1 MCQASSPPGQGY
13 ASVERMY
20 GQNHNNG
27 GTRVA
32 TRILLVDDDLQ
43 ILPLLQKGLAYEGFE
58 VYTAVD
64 GESGLAAAKEYQPHI
79 VLLDIAMPGLDGFEV
94 CRRLRL
100 QDDIA
105 IIMLTARDEVT
116 DKVSALNLGA
126 DDYVPKPFAFDELVA
141 RIRAVLR
148 RHKAGGEPL
157 VYADLELDQ
166 ATREVRRAGHRIE
179 LTAQEHNLLVFFMRH
194 PRQVLSRE
202 QILERVWG
210 YHTEIDSHV
219 FEVYIGHIRQKLEV
233 HRGPRLIQTIRGYG
247 YALRE

>member
-1 MCQASSPPGQGY
+1 VAG
-13 ASVERMY
+13 
-20 GQNHNNG
+20 HNEG
-27 GTRVA
+27 GTSVA
-32 TRILLVDDDLQ
+32 TRVLLVDDDVQ
-43 ILPLLQKGLAYEGFE
+43 ILPLLQRGLAYEGFE

-64 GESGLAAAKEYQPHI
+64 GESGLVAAKERQPHI
-79 VLLDIAMPGLDGFEV
+79 VLLDIAMPGIDGFEV
-94 CRRLRL
+94 CRRLRR

-141 RIRAVLR
+141 RMRAVLR

-157 VYADLELDQ
+157 LYADLELDQ
-166 ATREVRRAGHRIE
+166 ATREVRRTGHGIE
-179 LTAQEHNLLVFFMRH
+179 LTTQEYNLLLFFMRH
-194 PRQVLSRE
+194 PRQVLARE

-210 YHTEIDSHV
+210 YNTEIDTHV
-219 FEVYIGHIRQKLEV
+219 LEVYIGHLRQKLEA
-233 HRGPRLIQTIRGYG
+233 HGGTRLIQTIRGYG